1 MNFWL
6 LLIVLIVFLIVV
18 PTVWSVKK
26 QFNLF
31 KQFLLLVPI
40 NAILLILQ
48 TKHWFVIRNHISW
61 DDFVLGY
68 ITDGLLKKNL
78 IIFIP
83 VFLFIRFLCSRFI
96 FRNLV
101 KTKQSSARIISRN
114 PQQFGESEL
123 ISFIDKI
130 KEGEFPKASISKS
143 SISGDY
149 VIVRDLKGVV
159 LSQIKISEIDKY

>member
-40 NAILLILQ
+40 NAILVILQ
-48 TKHWFVIRNHISW
+48 TKHWFVLRDLGPRNLPSW
-61 DDFVLGY
+61 NDFLLNY

-78 IIFIP
+78 IIF
-83 VFLFIRFLCSRFI
+83 
-96 FRNLV
+96 
-101 KTKQSSARIISRN
+101 
-114 PQQFGESEL
+114 
-123 ISFIDKI
+123 
-130 KEGEFPKASISKS
+130 
-143 SISGDY
+143 
-149 VIVRDLKGVV
+149 
-159 LSQIKISEIDKY
+159 

>member
-26 QFNLF
+26 KFKQFN
-31 KQFLLLVPI
+31 QFLLLVPI
-40 NAILLILQ
+40 NAILVILQ
-48 TKHWFVIRNHISW
+48 IKHWFVIRNHISW

-83 VFLFIRFLCSRFI
+83 IFLSTRFISSRFI
-96 FRNLV
+96 FRNLA
-101 KTKQSSARIISRN
+101 KNNQSSARIISRN

-123 ISFIDKI
+123 ISFIEKI
-130 KEGEFPKASISKS
+130 QDRDFPKASISKS

-159 LSQIKISEIDKY
+159 LSQIKIAEID